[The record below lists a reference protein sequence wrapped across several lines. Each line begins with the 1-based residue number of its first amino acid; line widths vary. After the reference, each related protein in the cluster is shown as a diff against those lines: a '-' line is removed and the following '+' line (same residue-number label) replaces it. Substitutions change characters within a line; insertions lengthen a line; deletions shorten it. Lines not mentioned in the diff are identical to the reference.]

1 MDLTRGRALSSE
13 TGEHSG
19 VTVPKGWRAAG
30 ISCGIKKNGATD
42 LALIVSDS
50 PATAAGVF
58 TTNLVKG
65 APVRVTKEHLKS
77 STVRGVVV
85 NSGNSNVMTEHGVRD
100 ATRMAEAAAKVIGAD
115 CRQLLVASTGV
126 IGTPLPIEKI
136 ESAMPQLA
144 GALAYTGGGAAARAI
159 MTTDL
164 APKEAEAS
172 VMIGKTRIRVG
183 GCAKGSG
190 MIHPN
195 MATMLAFVTMD
206 VAVSKRALAAL
217 VKRVNEATFA
227 KITVDGDTS
236 TSDMLILMAN
246 GAAGAPAITTP
257 SGSRFESLAAAVG
270 SVCERLAKMVVRDGE
285 GATKFVTVK
294 VTGARSGDDAR
305 RCAMSIAK
313 SNLVKTALFGED
325 PNWGRALAAAG
336 YSGARFD
343 PMKTSLALCGVP
355 VFVRGR
361 LNRPDWESTVA
372 PKMKAREVTIQLD
385 LGAGKA
391 SAEVWTCDLSYDY
404 VRINAEYRS

>member
-1 MDLTRGRALSSE
+1 M
-13 TGEHSG
+13 
-19 VTVPKGWRAAG
+19 
-30 ISCGIKKNGATD
+30 
-42 LALIVSDS
+42 
-50 PATAAGVF
+50 F
-58 TTNLVKG
+58 TTNIVKG
-65 APVRVTKEHLKS
+65 APVLVTKEHLKS
-77 STVRGVVV
+77 ATVRGVIV

-100 ATRMAEAAAKVIGAD
+100 ATRMAEASAKAIGAER
-115 CRQLLVASTGV
+115 RQMLVASTGV
-126 IGTPLPIEKI
+126 IGAPLPVEKI
-136 ESAMPQLA
+136 ESAMPQLS
-144 GALAYTGGGAAARAI
+144 GALSYTGGGAAARAI

-164 APKEAEAS
+164 APKEADAS
-172 VMIGKTRIRVG
+172 VVIGATRVRVG

-206 VAVSKRALAAL
+206 AAVSKRALAAL

-227 KITVDGDTS
+227 RITVDGDTS

-246 GAAGAPAITTP
+246 GAAGAPAIAAP
-257 SGSRFESLAAAVG
+257 SGSRFEALAGAVG

-305 RCAMSIAK
+305 RCAMAIAK

-343 PMKTSLALCGVP
+343 PMKTALALCGVP
-355 VFVRGR
+355 VFVRGK
-361 LNRPDWESTVA
+361 LTRPDWESTVA